1 MAGRVKQASRMSHAG
16 RDPVLSRGTPDSLR
30 YTRPVHT
37 PFDHARCPYVSRQLN
52 DQGKSE
58 AQRREESGRGSLMV
72 KLHRPFPELRPKYEE
87 GPIRSTFNQ
96 AWFREQRAAQREYM
110 RTQRQITP
118 HQNRRSEPTRER

>member
-1 MAGRVKQASRMSHAG
+1 MSGRGKQASRMSHAG

-37 PFDHARCPYVSRQLN
+37 PFDHARCPYISRQLK

-87 GPIRSTFNQ
+87 GPIRSAFNQ
-96 AWFREQRAAQREYM
+96 AWFREQRAAQLQRLKA
-110 RTQRQITP
+110 QRQAA
-118 HQNRRSEPTRER
+118 QRKNRLSEPVLER